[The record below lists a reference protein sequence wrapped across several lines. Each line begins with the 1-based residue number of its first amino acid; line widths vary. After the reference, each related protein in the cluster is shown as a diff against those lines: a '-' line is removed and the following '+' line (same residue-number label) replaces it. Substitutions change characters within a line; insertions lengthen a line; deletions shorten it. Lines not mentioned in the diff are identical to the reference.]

1 MRKIIFIFMMLSIV
15 SFSENIKIVV
25 IESSDCPENGREH
38 LEILKNEKKKMDEIY
53 NKLIQKFDK
62 NKIRYPKLKQNLINS
77 QEMWIKNS
85 DEEMENFGKYTNWI
99 DSCME
104 EKSVIKERTSLI
116 QQRISELTNKYKKY
130 LN

>member
-1 MRKIIFIFMMLSIV
+1 MRKIVFIFIMLSIV

-53 NKLIQKFDK
+53 NKLIQKFNK
-62 NKIRYPKLKQNLINS
+62 NKIRYSKLKQNLINS

-116 QQRISELTNKYKKY
+116 QQRILELTNKYKKY

>member
-62 NKIRYPKLKQNLINS
+62 NKIRYSKLKQNLINS

-116 QQRISELTNKYKKY
+116 QQRILELTNKYKKY
-130 LN
+130 LD

>member
-1 MRKIIFIFMMLSIV
+1 MRKIVFIFIMLSIV

-38 LEILKNEKKKMDEIY
+38 LEILKNKKKKMDEIY
-53 NKLIQKFDK
+53 NKLIQKFNK
-62 NKIRYPKLKQNLINS
+62 NKIRYSKLKQNLINS

-116 QQRISELTNKYKKY
+116 QQRILELTNKYKKY

>member
-1 MRKIIFIFMMLSIV
+1 MSTK
-15 SFSENIKIVV
+15 NIRLPNT
-25 IESSDCPENGREH
+25 S
-38 LEILKNEKKKMDEIY
+38 

-62 NKIRYPKLKQNLINS
+62 NKIRYSKLKQNLINS

-104 EKSVIKERTSLI
+104 EKSLIEARTSLI
-116 QQRISELTNKYKKY
+116 QQRISELTNEYKKY
-130 LN
+130 LD

>member
-1 MRKIIFIFMMLSIV
+1 MMLSIV

-62 NKIRYPKLKQNLINS
+62 NKIRYSKLKQNLINS

-85 DEEMENFGKYTNWI
+85 DEEMENFRKYTNWI

>member
-62 NKIRYPKLKQNLINS
+62 NKIRYSKLKQNLINS

-116 QQRISELTNKYKKY
+116 QQRILELTNKYKKY

>member
-62 NKIRYPKLKQNLINS
+62 NKIRYSKLKQNLINS

>member
-1 MRKIIFIFMMLSIV
+1 MKKIIFIFMMLSIV

-62 NKIRYPKLKQNLINS
+62 NKIRYSKLKQNLINS

>member
-1 MRKIIFIFMMLSIV
+1 MRKIVFIFIMLSIV

-62 NKIRYPKLKQNLINS
+62 NKIRYSKLKQNLINS

>member
-1 MRKIIFIFMMLSIV
+1 MKKIIFIFMMLSIV

-62 NKIRYPKLKQNLINS
+62 NKIRYSKLKQNLINS

-116 QQRISELTNKYKKY
+116 QQRILELTNKYKKY

>member
-1 MRKIIFIFMMLSIV
+1 MMLSIV

-62 NKIRYPKLKQNLINS
+62 NKIRYSKLKQNLINS

-116 QQRISELTNKYKKY
+116 QQRILELTNKYKKY

>member
-1 MRKIIFIFMMLSIV
+1 MKKIIFIFMMLSIV

-62 NKIRYPKLKQNLINS
+62 NKIRYSKLKQNLINS

-85 DEEMENFGKYTNWI
+85 DEEMENFRKYTNWI

>member
-1 MRKIIFIFMMLSIV
+1 MRKIVFIFIMLSIV

-62 NKIRYPKLKQNLINS
+62 NKIRYSKLKQNLINS

-116 QQRISELTNKYKKY
+116 QQRILELTNKYKKY